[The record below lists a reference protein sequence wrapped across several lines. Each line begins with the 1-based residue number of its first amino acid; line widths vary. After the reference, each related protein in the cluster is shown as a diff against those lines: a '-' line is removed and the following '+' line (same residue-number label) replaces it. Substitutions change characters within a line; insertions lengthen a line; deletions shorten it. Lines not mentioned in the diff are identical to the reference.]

1 MPRRGTSIS
10 PTVDRRAPDRDVRWR
25 RAEATLW
32 RRTLDGIVVL
42 PVDRCEPLALRGP
55 AAGIWELLA
64 QPMTLSEL
72 LDAIA
77 ATYGVDGATVA
88 DAVGDAVGALASVG
102 ALCRL

>member
-1 MPRRGTSIS
+1 MTHF
-10 PTVDRRAPDRDVRWR
+10 DRRPLDVNVRWR

-32 RRTLDGIVVL
+32 RRTLGGVVVL
-42 PVDRCEPLALRGP
+42 PVDLPAPLELRGP

-64 QPMTLSEL
+64 LPMTVREL

-77 ATYGVDGATVA
+77 TTYAVDRDAVA
-88 DAVGDAVGALASVG
+88 DEVGEAIEALADAA

>member
-1 MPRRGTSIS
+1 MTA
-10 PTVDRRAPDRDVRWR
+10 VDRRPIDVAVRWR

-32 RRTLDGIVVL
+32 RRTLGGVVVL
-42 PVDRCEPLALRGP
+42 PVDRPAPLELHGP

-64 QPMTLSEL
+64 QPMTLQEL

-77 ATYGVDGATVA
+77 ATYAVD
-88 DAVGDAVGALASVG
+88 GDAVADEVGQAVDALADAG